1 MLGIWG
7 DIITILGFIIT
18 LITFCFTL
26 CIKKK
31 MGKTLDKIRYS
42 QKQNLYLGTL
52 TEYYKKINRNDIQY
66 AQILVIL
73 RDIYSLIEEIE
84 RYTIWV
90 QSDMQQIRKFKDFT
104 KSTLEEIDSYAKN
117 HRSYNK
123 YCIYCYSQFEK
134 EHQQG
139 IQETF
144 ITEKFRNDYCIA
156 LSNIISLI
164 KQDST
169 LI

>member
-117 HRSYNK
+117 HRSY
-123 YCIYCYSQFEK
+123 
-134 EHQQG
+134 
-139 IQETF
+139 
-144 ITEKFRNDYCIA
+144 FRSKKSSI
-156 LSNIISLI
+156 SNT
-164 KQDST
+164 KTDKV
-169 LI
+169 